1 MFSMSSKYSQ
11 NNQNGSMAYEN
22 LESSENRAN
31 LANQPSS
38 QLSKNQGKMDKNL
51 FQRVNSKV
59 LEGKSS
65 RGGVEPKE
73 TQRYTKEVE
82 RRASLANQPLSF
94 NKDQI
99 TVDRNLFQR
108 INNKVLDRRNSKE
121 AATAAAARAE
131 TKDPSKSIIR
141 ITKRK
146 LSWEDSSDGDDK
158 QSSPDRF
165 FENFDS
171 MYRVQEGIKE
181 GATESATTTTAAK
194 VCRTLQNDFESIYV
208 ETTRSSEHDDFIV
221 SRKEKTMPHLDW
233 DNSDTQPDKKAY
245 ESNTTKASRD
255 HFKLEKLP
263 DIKVMTS
270 KPSSFSRLSNDGTNL
285 FDKIN
290 RLHENFIL
298 KSRPVRVS
306 TKSSFNPETVKNAVK
321 MSEQTLQN
329 ILRTKKADNQ
339 LRSFTLNNDDSREA
353 SFRPNTSTRNDEIRS
368 RVHSFQHIDE
378 NIRRK
383 VLQKP
388 DLSVEI
394 EHDPKMKS
402 ILKGLEQKSVNHYFG
417 LSRPRGHG
425 NETCT
430 SSRSLYHQENLS
442 ILSNNSFQERQFAD
456 FERRGTMGA
465 NILST
470 KNDDPFGIYEKVRS
484 DKPKTENPEMINLYK
499 GLKNN
504 IRQKEYFEN
513 SSRGGSYLNPLKE
526 VPKEVENRPLT
537 KYRK

>member
-1 MFSMSSKYSQ
+1 MD
-11 NNQNGSMAYEN
+11 YEN
-22 LESSENRAN
+22 TEISENRAN
-31 LANQPSS
+31 LANQPLT
-38 QLSKNQGKMDKNL
+38 QLYKNQGKLDKNL
-51 FQRVNSKV
+51 FQRINSKV
-59 LEGKSS
+59 LEGKTS
-65 RGGVEPKE
+65 RGADSKE
-73 TQRYTKEVE
+73 TQRYSKEVD
-82 RRASLANQPLSF
+82 RRASLANPTLSF
-94 NKDQI
+94 NKDHV

-108 INNKVLDRRNSKE
+108 INNKVMDRRNSKE
-121 AATAAAARAE
+121 AAAA
-131 TKDPSKSIIR
+131 KDTSKSIVR
-141 ITKRK
+141 ITKGR
-146 LSWEDSSDGDDK
+146 LSWEDSSDGGE

-165 FENFDS
+165 FENFDKT
-171 MYRVQEGIKE
+171 YRIQEGIKE
-181 GATESATTTTAAK
+181 GATENAPAAK
-194 VCRTLQNDFESIYV
+194 VCRTLQNDFDSIYV
-208 ETTRSSEHDDFIV
+208 ETTRSSETDDLEKVPV
-221 SRKEKTMPHLDW
+221 SQKEKTLPHLDCW
-233 DNSDTQPDKKAY
+233 ENRDTQRQNIETMPDKKAY

-255 HFKLEKLP
+255 HFQLEKLP

-290 RLHENFIL
+290 RLHENFIF

-306 TKSSFNPETVKNAVK
+306 TNSSFNPETVKNAVK

-329 ILRTKKADNQ
+329 ILRNKKTDNQ

-402 ILKGLEQKSVNHYFG
+402 ILKGLEQKSVNHFFG
-417 LSRPRGHG
+417 LSRPRQGH
-425 NETCT
+425 ETCT

-456 FERRGTMGA
+456 FERRGTIGA
-465 NILST
+465 SILGS
-470 KNDDPFGIYEKVRS
+470 KNEDPFGIYEKARV
-484 DKPKTENPEMINLYK
+484 DKPKAENPEMINLYK
-499 GLKNN
+499 GLKGN

-513 SSRGGSYLNPLKE
+513 SSKGGSYLYPL
-526 VPKEVENRPLT
+526 KEVENRPLT